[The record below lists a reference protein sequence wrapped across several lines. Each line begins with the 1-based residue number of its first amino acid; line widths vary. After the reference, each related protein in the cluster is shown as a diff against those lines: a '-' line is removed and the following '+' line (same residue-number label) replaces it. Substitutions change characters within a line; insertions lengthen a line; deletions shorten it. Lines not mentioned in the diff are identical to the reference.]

1 MHTFY
6 SNRRDYNDW
15 YTVPQID
22 AKIDP
27 LKVKLFSKDRF
38 ELIDNNNN
46 VVKLLSSPVRDYDHH
61 AGVLILQSN
70 RTYGKTKNGRMLYKC
85 IPNDKT
91 LPIFLIPYDLH
102 IGFTKDHTNKYVLFS
117 FQNWDGKHPMG
128 ILRET
133 FGNVDNYSSFCSY
146 QLWCNRL
153 VYSIAKFNR
162 QVKIYQNHNS
172 EESLIQ
178 NILQNNVLPYEKKQ
192 NKTAFRPKEK
202 PQKIFIDNTKPVF
215 TGSGI
220 IINNGYK
227 ILTNKHVVEN
237 LNYII
242 VRNGL
247 GEIREVVDV
256 IIFIKYIP
264 LEILLKLICVSL
276 SYHFFCKSN
285 FPLISKSCKL
295 FSFPEKFDFMF
306 TSPFV

>member
-102 IGFTKDHTNKYVLFS
+102 IGFTKDHTNINVLFS

-128 ILRET
+128 ILRES
-133 FGNVDNYSSFCSY
+133 FGNVVQYSSISSY
-146 QLWCNRL
+146 LLWCN
-153 VYSIAKFNR
+153 
-162 QVKIYQNHNS
+162 
-172 EESLIQ
+172 
-178 NILQNNVLPYEKKQ
+178 
-192 NKTAFRPKEK
+192 
-202 PQKIFIDNTKPVF
+202 
-215 TGSGI
+215 
-220 IINNGYK
+220 
-227 ILTNKHVVEN
+227 
-237 LNYII
+237 
-242 VRNGL
+242 
-247 GEIREVVDV
+247 
-256 IIFIKYIP
+256 
-264 LEILLKLICVSL
+264 
-276 SYHFFCKSN
+276 
-285 FPLISKSCKL
+285 
-295 FSFPEKFDFMF
+295 
-306 TSPFV
+306 